1 MEYEFLVEKGENLAL
16 LPGEELLSRRE
27 ITEKY
32 EVAYVQTDA
41 FAMGDLLSYPYEAM
55 PKVYSLLGAGWEEAG
70 CIASVQ
76 ANPALNLT
84 GDGVILGFIDNGLDL
99 QDEQFQFVGGGLRVG
114 ILWNQETNRIYEK
127 WQLESLPKEELEEI
141 RDKDGHGSYVAAI
154 AGGTAGGVAP
164 GAEMAVV
171 KLRSARE
178 YLQRFYQI
186 AKDTEVYQENDI
198 MEAIAFLDNYAKKRE
213 KPLVLCFCLGTN
225 QGEHD
230 GGSYLARM
238 MAAFMT
244 REDRV
249 VLCGAGNEALQRH
262 HYWGRQNGMGRPEQI
277 EIKVDE
283 GVLGFY
289 VETYVTAPQK
299 LVVSVVSPT
308 GERYAGV
315 TTEEIV
321 GEHTFRVE
329 GTRLLQ
335 RVGTVTGYGVNR
347 LVRTFF
353 LVPTPGIWKLLAT
366 ISSMT
371 DGEVHSWL
379 PLSSQGTGEVV
390 FIHSDPDV
398 TVVEP
403 GNASLLLTTAAYDT
417 VTEGIYIESGRGY
430 TKSGYVKPDLAAPG
444 VEIISPYKQRVNSST
459 SAATGVVSGAVALFM
474 EWGMLRGERLRGV
487 DIKDRLLLGARK
499 KEAVVYPNREW
510 GYGMLCL
517 RDSIVRE

>member
-16 LPGEELLSRRE
+16 LPGDELLSRRE
-27 ITEKY
+27 ITQEY
-32 EVAYVQTDA
+32 EVVYVQAD
-41 FAMGDLLSYPYEAM
+41 GYDINNLLLYPYEAL
-55 PKVYSLLGAGWEEAG
+55 PKIYSPLSSDWEEAG

-84 GDGVILGFIDNGLDL
+84 GDGVILGVIDTGVDL
-99 QDEQFQFVGGGLRVG
+99 QDEQFQFAGGGSRVG
-114 ILWNQETNRIYEK
+114 VLWNQETNQIYERL
-127 WQLESLPKEELEEI
+127 QIERLTQEELEEI

-154 AGGTAGGVAP
+154 AGGTDGGVAP
-164 GAEMAVV
+164 GAEFAVV
-171 KLRSARE
+171 KLRRARD
-178 YLQRFYQI
+178 YLRRFYQI
-186 AKDTEVYQENDI
+186 AEDTEVYQENDI
-198 MEAIAFLDNYAKKRE
+198 MEGIAFLDDYAKKRV

-244 REDRV
+244 REERV
-249 VLCGAGNEALQRH
+249 ALCGAGNEALHRH
-262 HYWGRQNGMGRPEQI
+262 HYWGKQNGMGRPEQM

-315 TTEEIV
+315 TTEETV
-321 GEHTFRVE
+321 GEHVFRVE
-329 GTRLLQ
+329 NTRLLQ
-335 RVGTVTGYGVNR
+335 RIDTVTGYGVNR

-353 LVPTPGIWKLLAT
+353 LAPTPGIWKLLAT
-366 ISSMT
+366 VSSMT
-371 DGEVHSWL
+371 DGEVHCWL
-379 PLSSQGTGEVV
+379 PLSSQLAGEVV

-430 TKSGYVKPDLAAPG
+430 AKSGYVKPDLAAPG
-444 VEIISPYKQRVNSST
+444 VEIVSPYKQLVNSST
-459 SAATGVVSGAVALFM
+459 SAATAVMSGAVALFM

-487 DIKDRLLLGARK
+487 DVKDRLLLGARK
-499 KEAVVYPNREW
+499 KEAVIYPNREW
-510 GYGMLCL
+510 GYGTLCL
-517 RDSIVRE
+517 RDSVLIN